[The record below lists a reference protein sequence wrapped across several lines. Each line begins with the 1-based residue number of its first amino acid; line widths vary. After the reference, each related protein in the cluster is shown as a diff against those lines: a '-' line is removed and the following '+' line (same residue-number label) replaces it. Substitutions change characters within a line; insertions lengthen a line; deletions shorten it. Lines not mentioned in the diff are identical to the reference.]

1 MHGFFINFRPANIS
15 NRTYVYINLYIIFNY
30 SVDIVRNGFMEE
42 EANAQPHLQ
51 GSRALP

>member
-1 MHGFFINFRPANIS
+1 MHGFFNSGLLTYIS